1 MATSSSRNPNSGSN
15 DVKALVTS
23 YSSRLWNSLLRFL
36 PSSDSILGLYSRR
49 TTGSSS
55 RSLRRRR
62 KLGLPLPL
70 HSNSLE
76 SSSVISDASRVY
88 CVLEDILGHVLSSL
102 HDVQKNLQFWQS
114 RAEGTDAQKAYF
126 MLFERGPRAFVDRT
140 FQLVRRHG
148 EGPTMQRLSHSAAV
162 MISENISILMSLQ
175 SCLAKFLAQVYVEVE
190 KFGGAL
196 SKEPEQSLPLLLV
209 NVNSLFSKLEASIS
223 HPPEIYKSDYSLFGD
238 ESNSC
243 ALLFERLPGIDQERS
258 QWTDTEVRDAINLI
272 YENLQRLDSYL
283 AFIVS
288 RCQKPR
294 NLTLYWLHYT
304 CGAVGLSICSVWLL
318 RHSSLMGSPDIDNW
332 IHEAKES
339 TTVFWKDHVEQPI
352 LSIRDELFETFRRR
366 HKGVME
372 LDEVQLT
379 AISLRRMLLA
389 FSEQTK
395 GQKLPVDAS
404 DQELLEIVMARY
416 EEELV
421 HPIQNLVK
429 GELVRGLLIQVQK
442 LKLDIETAMLEL
454 NQILKANEINF
465 AILAALPAFFLSLAL
480 LMLVRTW
487 ITQDKGAEGKGRIAR
502 LQRRLLVVEVEK
514 RIMQYQT
521 CLDQGQDEDA
531 QCAFG
536 LVLYSLDRLYRA
548 VERHARATGEWLSL
562 RQDIVDLGKP
572 GFATPYKLAVTSRM
586 ERVYDCLLPSSK
598 RR

>member
-23 YSSRLWNSLLRFL
+23 YSSRLWNGLLRFL

-49 TTGSSS
+49 TTGSPS

-196 SKEPEQSLPLLLV
+196 SKEPEQSLPLLL
-209 NVNSLFSKLEASIS
+209 
-223 HPPEIYKSDYSLFGD
+223 SDYSLFGD

-258 QWTDTEVRDAINLI
+258 QWTDCEVRDAINLI

-283 AFIVS
+283 AFI
-288 RCQKPR
+288 
-294 NLTLYWLHYT
+294 
-304 CGAVGLSICSVWLL
+304 
-318 RHSSLMGSPDIDNW
+318 
-332 IHEAKES
+332 
-339 TTVFWKDHVEQPI
+339 I

-372 LDEVQLT
+372 LEEVQLT
-379 AISLRRMLLA
+379 AISLRRPALA
-389 FSEQTK
+389 PEICRYF
-395 GQKLPVDAS
+395 VDT
-404 DQELLEIVMARY
+404 M
-416 EEELV
+416 
-421 HPIQNLVK
+421 
-429 GELVRGLLIQVQK
+429 
-442 LKLDIETAMLEL
+442 M
-454 NQILKANEINF
+454 
-465 AILAALPAFFLSLAL
+465 
-480 LMLVRTW
+480 
-487 ITQDKGAEGKGRIAR
+487 
-502 LQRRLLVVEVEK
+502 
-514 RIMQYQT
+514 
-521 CLDQGQDEDA
+521 
-531 QCAFG
+531 
-536 LVLYSLDRLYRA
+536 
-548 VERHARATGEWLSL
+548 
-562 RQDIVDLGKP
+562 
-572 GFATPYKLAVTSRM
+572 ATPRPM
-586 ERVYDCLLPSSK
+586 
-598 RR
+598 